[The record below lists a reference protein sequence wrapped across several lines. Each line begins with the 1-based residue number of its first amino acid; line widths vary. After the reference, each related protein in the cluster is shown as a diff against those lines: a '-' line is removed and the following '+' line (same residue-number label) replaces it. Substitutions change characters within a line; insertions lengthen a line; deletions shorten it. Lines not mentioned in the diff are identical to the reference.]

1 MGGQVNNA
9 AKPGI
14 TPFLWFDGDVEE
26 AAKFY
31 LSAFEDGRLESV
43 HRPAPGKPAQSATLA
58 LRGQRL
64 HLFNGGPHYKLTPA
78 FSFMVDC
85 EGQAEVDGL
94 WAKLTAGGKESRC
107 GWLEDRYGLSWQ
119 IVPTILIRLLR
130 DPNPAKANAA
140 MQAMLQMGKLD
151 IERLQQASDQA

>member
-1 MGGQVNNA
+1 MSSV

-26 AAKFY
+26 AATFY
-31 LSAFEDGRLESV
+31 LQILKDGRLESV
-43 HRPAPGKPAQSATLA
+43 HRPAEGKPAQSATVM

-64 HLFNGGPHYKLTPA
+64 HLFNGGPHYKLNPA
-78 FSFMVDC
+78 FSLMVDC
-85 EGQAEVDGL
+85 ETQAQVDEL

-119 IVPTILIRLLR
+119 IVPAILPKLLR
-130 DPNPAKANAA
+130 DANPAKAQAA

-151 IERLQQASDQA
+151 IARLRQASEQA